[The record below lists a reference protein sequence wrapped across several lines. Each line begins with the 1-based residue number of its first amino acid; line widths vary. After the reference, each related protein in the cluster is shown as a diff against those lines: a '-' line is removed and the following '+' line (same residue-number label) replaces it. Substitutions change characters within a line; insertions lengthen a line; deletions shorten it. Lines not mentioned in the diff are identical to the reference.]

1 LNLWVE
7 GIDAEIRYSPQLSW
21 GSISSGVATTYKT
34 RFDQQVGSGSPVFSV
49 LNTTGFNSTF
59 PSERFDLRADVGMQV
74 ARFSAIAYLNYT
86 GPYLDWSSTAINPVV
101 RNAAG
106 VPAGGGDHIGSFT
119 TVDAHLSY
127 SPGAFLKGTQVFLDV
142 TNLFD
147 RNPPFVNRN
156 SSTQGYGYDSFLAS
170 PIGRVFTV
178 GVRGKF

>member
-1 LNLWVE
+1 
-7 GIDAEIRYSPQLSW
+7 
-21 GSISSGVATTYKT
+21 
-34 RFDQQVGSGSPVFSV
+34 
-49 LNTTGFNSTF
+49 
-59 PSERFDLRADVGMQV
+59 LRAEVGMQV
-74 ARFSAIAYLNYT
+74 ARFGATVYVNYT

-101 RNAAG
+101 VNAAG